1 MLAFIIVGLI
11 AIIIISIILLTKK
24 TEPATP
30 TVTEQQPIST
40 SIIDE
45 IDDLKT
51 VDIGLIDQLEGH
63 DFELYVARL
72 LVELGYKRVYKTTN
86 SRDFG
91 ADVVFVDR
99 FGNQT
104 VIQTKRHQ
112 ENNIIGVSAVQEV
125 YTSKRYYKARNAL
138 VLTNSTFS
146 SPCETLAGVNHVLL
160 LDRSDLKK
168 IISYFITDQYEN
180 AQSILESDPRV
191 IHESWNDMK
200 VEYKV
205 IRKDKKADHL
215 LRSRA

>member
-1 MLAFIIVGLI
+1 MLALIIVGFIALI
-11 AIIIISIILLTKK
+11 AVIALIIVLTKK
-24 TEPATP
+24 TESATP
-30 TVTEQQPIST
+30 TVTEQQLTPT

-45 IDDLKT
+45 IEDLKT
-51 VDIGLIDQLEGH
+51 VDIQLIDQLVGH

-72 LVELGYKRVYKTTN
+72 LVELGYERVYKTTN

-99 FGNQT
+99 SGNQT

-125 YTSKRYYKARNAL
+125 YTSKRYYKARNAI
-138 VLTNSTFS
+138 VLTNSTYS

-168 IISYFITDQYEN
+168 IISYFKSDRFEL
-180 AQSILESDPRV
+180 AKSILESEPRI

-200 VEYKV
+200 EVYKV
-205 IRKDKKADHL
+205 VRKDK
-215 LRSRA
+215 RAKLYY